1 MSNIFLL
8 RVFGVSV
15 GWTLHGADG
24 MDLSCD
30 PRIAW
35 TVSFFCEE
43 STRLLP
49 ERYWIDIPTEDRM
62 SYQKWIKVILHAST
76 GLKLMILSM
85 VRYLLPFGQEVKTDS
100 EPLNHPDLEVVF
112 PLSKKKM
119 G

>member
-62 SYQKWIKVILHAST
+62 SYQKWIK
-76 GLKLMILSM
+76 
-85 VRYLLPFGQEVKTDS
+85 EVKTDS